1 MKLGLKTIV
10 LALVVALLCVPAAFA
25 KGPGG
30 HGQGKPSWAGGG
42 GGSGH
47 GKPAWAGLGKGGH
60 ADKAKAKHEK
70 VKHQRAGSEDA
81 AALDGELTLDD
92 LNPAWY
98 CKTLESIMDTADAD
112 ATAGGAEPGEFSSF
126 DAEFGTN
133 DNKRNSFGKCVS
145 ARAQGEDLSGAL
157 DDEAQQSCDQ
167 TADDGSEDPAT
178 DDGTDTSGTDEGTD
192 TSGTDEG
199 TDTSGTD
206 EGTDTSGT
214 DEGTDTSGTD
224 EGTDTSTADDPAD
237 DGSGDQ
243 ADQADDCQ
251 NDDSAGEDNQE
262 DQAGEGDQGED
273 SDAEVDEDDHGDET
287 EVAAFARAL
296 VGFIKL

>member
-42 GGSGH
+42 GGNGH
-47 GKPAWAGLGKGGH
+47 GKPAWAGLGKSH

-70 VKHQRAGSEDA
+70 VKNQKAGSEDA

-98 CKTLESIMDTADAD
+98 CKTLESMMDTADSD
-112 ATAGGAEPGEFSSF
+112 ATTAGAEAGEFSSF
-126 DAEFGTN
+126 DTAFGTN

-145 ARAQGEDLSGAL
+145 ARAQGGEDLSGAL
-157 DDEAQQSCDQ
+157 DNAEQQSCDQ
-167 TADDGSEDPAT
+167 TADDGSEDPAA
-178 DDGTDTSGTDEGTD
+178 DDGTDTSAA
-192 TSGTDEG
+192 
-199 TDTSGTD
+199 
-206 EGTDTSGT
+206 
-214 DEGTDTSGTD
+214 D

-243 ADQADDCQ
+243 ADDCQADDSAA
-251 NDDSAGEDNQE
+251 DDSE
-262 DQAGEGDQGED
+262 EGDQADDEQAGAADDQGE
-273 SDAEVDEDDHGDET
+273 ET
-287 EVAAFARAL
+287 EVAAFARVL
-296 VGFIKL
+296 VHFIKL

>member
-145 ARAQGEDLSGAL
+145 TRAQGEDLSGAL

-214 DEGTDTSGTD
+214 DEGTDTS
-224 EGTDTSTADDPAD
+224 TADDPAD

-243 ADQADDCQ
+243 ADDCQADDSGAA
-251 NDDSAGEDNQE
+251 DDSE
-262 DQAGEGDQGED
+262 EGDQADDEQG
-273 SDAEVDEDDHGDET
+273 DAADDQGDET

-296 VGFIKL
+296 VRFIKL

>member
-30 HGQGKPSWAGGG
+30 EGHGKPSWAGGG
-42 GGSGH
+42 NGH
-47 GKPAWAGLGKGGH
+47 GKPAWAGHGKDH

-70 VKHQRAGSEDA
+70 VKHHKAGSEDA

-98 CKTLESIMDTADAD
+98 CKTLESMMDTADSD
-112 ATAGGAEPGEFSSF
+112 ATAGDAEAGEFSSF

-133 DNKRNSFGKCVS
+133 GNKRNSFGKCVS

-157 DDEAQQSCDQ
+157 GDDEEESCDEP
-167 TADDGSEDPAT
+167 ADGGSEDPAAE
-178 DDGTDTSGTDEGTD
+178 EGTD
-192 TSGTDEG
+192 DSTAEEG
-199 TDTSGTD
+199 TDDSTAE
-206 EGTDTSGT
+206 EGT
-214 DEGTDTSGTD
+214 E
-224 EGTDTSTADDPAD
+224 EPVADDPAD
-237 DGSGDQ
+237 DGSD
-243 ADQADDCQ
+243 
-251 NDDSAGEDNQE
+251 
-262 DQAGEGDQGED
+262 DQAGEAEECESDDTAGQDDQAGED
-273 SDAEVDEDDHGDET
+273 DQAEET

-296 VGFIKL
+296 VRFVKL

>member
-1 MKLGLKTIV
+1 MKLSLKTIV

-42 GGSGH
+42 SGH
-47 GKPAWAGLGKGGH
+47 GKPAWAGLGKGH

-70 VKHQRAGSEDA
+70 VKNQKAGSEDA

-98 CKTLESIMDTADAD
+98 CKTLESMMDTADSD
-112 ATAGGAEPGEFSSF
+112 ATTPGAEAGEFSSF
-126 DAEFGTN
+126 DKEFGTN

-145 ARAQGEDLSGAL
+145 ARAQGDDLSGAL
-157 DDEAQQSCDQ
+157 DDEEQQSCDQ
-167 TADDGSEDPAT
+167 SADDGSEDPAA
-178 DDGTDTSGTDEGTD
+178 DEGTD
-192 TSGTDEG
+192 TSAADEG
-199 TDTSGTD
+199 TDTSAAD
-206 EGTDTSGT
+206 EGTDTSAA
-214 DEGTDTSGTD
+214 D
-224 EGTDTSTADDPAD
+224 EGTDTSTGDEGTDTSAADDPAD

-243 ADQADDCQ
+243 ADDCQADDSAA
-251 NDDSAGEDNQE
+251 DDSE
-262 DQAGEGDQGED
+262 EGDQADDEQG
-273 SDAEVDEDDHGDET
+273 DAADDQGDET

-296 VGFIKL
+296 VRFIRL